1 MKSVART
8 PYQALRPVALALLGA
23 WLLAAAP
30 SSHAF
35 WGLLGKA
42 GKAAATAG
50 KAGSA
55 AKVGAAG
62 AVAVG
67 GAELAGAGLSTAA
80 RSAIF
85 SADDAARLA
94 GKAPLADMTHAGHI
108 GQMTMPSEVA
118 GYLSRPATSLTAA
131 DTSQMMKVYQD
142 LMHQAGKSGDFTVVE
157 RMPQMH
163 GAKTLD
169 GTPPTAG
176 PAVPATAAAASKI
189 SISNTELSF
198 HALRLLAHAAGA
210 GDRNARK
217 ELQRRCQAPAPQ
229 GQEAEHAALCRSA
242 AKSS

>member
-1 MKSVART
+1 MKSAARP
-8 PYQALRPVALALLGA
+8 PYSALRPIAVALLSAS
-23 WLLAAAP
+23 LLAAAP
-30 SSHAF
+30 SSYAF

-50 KAGSA
+50 KAGGA

-67 GAELAGAGLSTAA
+67 GAELAGAGLSAAA
-80 RSAIF
+80 RSAVF
-85 SADDAARLA
+85 AADDAARLA
-94 GKAPLADMTHAGHI
+94 GKAPLADMAHAGH
-108 GQMTMPSEVA
+108 MAMPAEVA
-118 GYLSRPATSLTAA
+118 SYLSRPAAALTTG
-131 DTSQMMKVYQD
+131 DTAQMMKVYQD
-142 LMHQAGKSGDFTVVE
+142 LMHQAGKSGDFTVIE
-157 RMPQMH
+157 RMPQLH

-169 GTPPTAG
+169 AAPAANAG
-176 PAVPATAAAASKI
+176 QTVAASAPAASKV
-189 SISNTELSF
+189 SISNAELSF

-242 AKSS
+242 PKTS